1 MYSQGQRT
9 LLSDQWTRKL
19 EDFFLFL
26 SLFFFFNL
34 KGLWLLS
41 ELDLHMSYHQNQ
53 KTIVVGGSMTK
64 NSFPIR

>member
-1 MYSQGQRT
+1 M
-9 LLSDQWTRKL
+9 DQKAGG
-19 EDFFLFL
+19 FFSL
-26 SLFFFFNL
+26 SLSLFFFNL